1 MERWQN
7 WLFWLCPLG
16 RLVRLGQSQMCQCGL
31 AMNFKFF
38 CAVGKKLK
46 HEAVGMSGRPVVCM
60 MLSRLLSVCI
70 SVHCVNVV
78 LSSFRVA
85 GNLYIYA
92 TFWRICPQFR
102 VYIRHKQADSKI
114 LKCYEIKS

>member
-1 MERWQN
+1 MRVGKIGSFDFAPA
-7 WLFWLCPLG
+7 LAG
-16 RLVRLGQSQMCQCGL
+16 AVGGQRQMCQCGL

-46 HEAVGMSGRPVVCM
+46 HEAVGLCCRQVVCPILVKS
-60 MLSRLLSVCI
+60 LSACI

-85 GNLYIYA
+85 GNGLRLCVVA
-92 TFWRICPQFR
+92 AF
-102 VYIRHKQADSKI
+102 
-114 LKCYEIKS
+114 